1 MPRVVEQE
9 NKVKLVKNNRKKV
22 SKDSNQSKFQNPTN
36 SLISLIKKDLETVVG
51 ISPPEVSFTDSEE
64 ANTMS
69 DTVQTGDKDFTIKF
83 EGEKIKEYQ
92 DPIKLSKEIK
102 RCKPNA
108 KIANAYVSRFNYSL
122 TIVAENESTYNEL
135 QKPWKQDAFGSGI
148 KKKEIK
154 RLKYFIAI
162 KGVHPTINVED
173 SDFIN
178 ELNKANVLNPKRIVK
193 KSTNVAL
200 PLIKAE
206 VSNLETFNNLINT
219 GRIKIG
225 YTVYHCSKWEFNNK
239 PLQCFK
245 CNGFGHS
252 SASCPNS
259 NRCLICAEDHDY
271 KNCPNKSKQDQSI
284 LKCVN
289 CSGNHSACS

>member
-135 QKPWKQDAFGSGI
+135 QKPWKHF
-148 KKKEIK
+148 
-154 RLKYFIAI
+154 
-162 KGVHPTINVED
+162 
-173 SDFIN
+173 
-178 ELNKANVLNPKRIVK
+178 
-193 KSTNVAL
+193 
-200 PLIKAE
+200 
-206 VSNLETFNNLINT
+206 
-219 GRIKIG
+219 
-225 YTVYHCSKWEFNNK
+225 
-239 PLQCFK
+239 
-245 CNGFGHS
+245 
-252 SASCPNS
+252 
-259 NRCLICAEDHDY
+259 
-271 KNCPNKSKQDQSI
+271 
-284 LKCVN
+284 
-289 CSGNHSACS
+289 